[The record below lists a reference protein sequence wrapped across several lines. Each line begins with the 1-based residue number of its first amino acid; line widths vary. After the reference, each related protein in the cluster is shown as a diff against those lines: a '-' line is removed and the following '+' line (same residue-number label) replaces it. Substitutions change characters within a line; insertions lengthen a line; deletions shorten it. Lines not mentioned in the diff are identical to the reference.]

1 MTTDNSTANKKIA
14 LVTGALGGIGTAICH
29 ALIQAGYHIIATYTH
44 KADSTVNRGEA
55 WLKEEGMNAS
65 DFTFVETNLTDHE
78 AATKAILDAIEKAG
92 HIDVLVNNAG
102 ITRDTTFK
110 KMTYEQWSEVIDTNL
125 KSLFTVTQPVF
136 NKMLEQ
142 KSGRIVSISSVNGLK
157 GQFGQ
162 TNYSATKAGIIGF
175 SKALAQEGAK
185 SGVTVNVVAPGY
197 TGTKMVMAVPE
208 KVMESIKA
216 GIPMGRLAQPEEI
229 AAAVVYLV
237 SDGAAYITGE
247 TINVNGGQYM
257 H

>member
-1 MTTDNSTANKKIA
+1 MSVDNSQQSQQKVA

-29 ALIQAGYHIIATYTH
+29 ALLQDGYKVLATYTPRS
-44 KADSTVNRGEA
+44 DTPDRGKKWA
-55 WLKEEGMNAS
+55 EEEKLDTNNI
-65 DFTFVETNLTDHE
+65 TFIETNLTDHE
-78 AATKAILDAIEKAG
+78 AASKAINDAIEKAG
-92 HIDVLVNNAG
+92 RIDVLVNNAG

-110 KMTYEQWSEVIDTNL
+110 KMSYEQWSEVINTNL
-125 KSLFTVTQPVF
+125 LSLFTTTQPVF

-142 KSGRIVSISSVNGLK
+142 KSGRIISISSVNGLK

-162 TNYSATKAGIIGF
+162 ANYSATKAGIIGF

-185 SGVTVNVVAPGY
+185 SGVTVNVIAPGY

-208 KVMESIKA
+208 KVLESIKS
-216 GIPMGRLAQPEEI
+216 GIPMNRLATPEEI
-229 AAAVVYLV
+229 AAAVMFLA
-237 SDGAAYITGE
+237 SDGAAFITGE